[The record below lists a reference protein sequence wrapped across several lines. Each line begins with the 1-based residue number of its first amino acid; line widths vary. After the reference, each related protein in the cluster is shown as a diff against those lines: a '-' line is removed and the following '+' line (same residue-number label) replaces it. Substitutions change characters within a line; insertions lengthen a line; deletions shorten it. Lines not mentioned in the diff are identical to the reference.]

1 MPCFTPGQVRV
12 VETGSARLVG
22 SSEAMRSS
30 RVIRSIAVRVTF
42 WLWAYELWVAR
53 AFSCACEKAKT
64 VPMVMSVSPLPA
76 STSMVERPRQR
87 LRRADVD
94 NQPGV
99 LARALEPLAQAGADL
114 RLVMGFRLPHT
125 PERAAIE
132 LYPVSGKRATAAAAQ
147 AGLAESRDIPCLL
160 VEGDNRPG
168 LGAAMA
174 RGLADARINI
184 NFLVAQV
191 VGRKFTATFGF
202 GDEAAAASATLAIKA
217 AAAPPKKAKP
227 APRKRR

>member
-1 MPCFTPGQVRV
+1 M
-12 VETGSARLVG
+12 
-22 SSEAMRSS
+22 
-30 RVIRSIAVRVTF
+30 AVTVKRIT
-42 WLWAYELWVAR
+42 LW
-53 AFSCACEKAKT
+53 
-64 VPMVMSVSPLPA
+64 
-76 STSMVERPRQR
+76 
-87 LRRADVD
+87 RADVD

-184 NFLVAQV
+184 AQA
-191 VGRKFTATFGF
+191 RLYTLYTAWLMDKEGN
-202 GDEAAAASATLAIKA
+202 KA
-217 AAAPPKKAKP
+217 ARTEISGIKVAVPKMALEIVDH
-227 APRKRR
+227 KRR